1 MIYSLQTALMYAA
14 AVGSEQVML
23 TLLKAGAARAV
34 IDAQVGLIHQSVATT
49 VHTVTTAKAL

>member
-1 MIYSLQTALMYAA
+1 MYAA

-34 IDAQVGLIHQSVATT
+34 IDAQVRLIHSTICT
-49 VHTVTTAKAL
+49 IVHTVTVLNYTCAGSDCN